1 MEYVRNICIS
11 QEDFQNLLASGY
23 DSDLYFKLLALATSF
38 LGVSLLV
45 AVNMI
50 LDKQREVDGLAGVKN
65 SLMKHI
71 QTLEEELTE
80 KYTEEEEEEEEAEE
94 EEAEEEVDT
103 GAEAGDELEDLQDEH
118 ND

>member
-38 LGVSLLV
+38 LGVSLLIT
-45 AVNMI
+45 VNMI

-80 KYTEEEEEEEEAEE
+80 KYTEEEEEEEEEE
-94 EEAEEEVDT
+94 EKEEEVDT

>member
-23 DSDLYFKLLALATSF
+23 DSDLYFKLLAVATSF

-50 LDKQREVDGLAGVKN
+50 VDKQREVDGLAGVKN

-71 QTLEEELTE
+71 ETLEEELTE
-80 KYTEEEEEEEEAEE
+80 KYTEEEEKEEDEEEGEI
-94 EEAEEEVDT
+94 DT
-103 GAEAGDELEDLQDEH
+103 GAEASDELDDLQDEH

>member
-80 KYTEEEEEEEEAEE
+80 KYTEEEEEEEEKEDEE
-94 EEAEEEVDT
+94 IDT

>member
-23 DSDLYFKLLALATSF
+23 DSDLYFKLLAVATSF

-50 LDKQREVDGLAGVKN
+50 VDKQREVDGLAGVKN

-71 QTLEEELTE
+71 ETLEEELTE
-80 KYTEEEEEEEEAEE
+80 KYTEEEEKEEDEEEGEI
-94 EEAEEEVDT
+94 DT
-103 GAEAGDELEDLQDEH
+103 GAEAGDELDDLQDEH